1 MSVIIGEHD
10 ISDLDDKRWQNKNF
24 WRQFGWLG
32 PILSQSR
39 KVLGIEKI
47 IVHEDYCIG
56 NRFSHDIALLKLKQK
71 VDLSIFT
78 PACLP
83 PTDADFT
90 GKFASLYGRGRE
102 ITLLNTQSPCV
113 SPGLSPV
120 LQEATQ
126 RIISNSECE
135 LGSGLAP
142 CCLFGTATLQ
152 FFAAECPAK
161 MKGKIT
167 DNMLCAY
174 NSGTSAC
181 NGDSGG
187 PLTV

>member
-1 MSVIIGEHD
+1 M
-10 ISDLDDKRWQNKNF
+10 
-24 WRQFGWLG
+24 
-32 PILSQSR
+32 
-39 KVLGIEKI
+39 
-47 IVHEDYCIG
+47 
-56 NRFSHDIALLKLKQK
+56 
-71 VDLSIFT
+71 SIFT

-90 GKFASLYGRGRE
+90 GKFASLYGWGRE

-142 CCLFGTATLQ
+142 CCLFGTASLQ

-167 DNMLCAY
+167 DDMLCAY
-174 NSGTSAC
+174 KSGTSAC

-187 PLTV
+187 PLTVEEDGKHTLVGVVSWGIKGCPTVSNTLITCQKSCV